1 MRFDQIKIVIPQYG
15 RWVLYQNLVH
25 VFVGDIHLI
34 FLRQCGNHLKEKVNK
49 GKVSFLFITYFPIVV
64 VFDDVAV
71 VKIIFIMER
80 ALLNKSELVTTVP
93 HRVDCYVMRIL
104 FGIPNSVIRLSA
116 LTIA

>member
-1 MRFDQIKIVIPQYG
+1 MALCQADGDHAWATAHIQQRFGLRKA
-15 RWVLYQNLVH
+15 LLNKSELVTTVPH
-25 VFVGDIHLI
+25 RG
-34 FLRQCGNHLKEKVNK
+34 
-49 GKVSFLFITYFPIVV
+49 
-64 VFDDVAV
+64 
-71 VKIIFIMER
+71 